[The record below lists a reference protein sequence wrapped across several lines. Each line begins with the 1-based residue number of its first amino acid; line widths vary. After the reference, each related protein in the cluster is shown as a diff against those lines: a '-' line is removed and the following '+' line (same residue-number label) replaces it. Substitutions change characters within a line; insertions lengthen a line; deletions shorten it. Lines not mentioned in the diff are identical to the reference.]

1 MIRFFDV
8 FFALI
13 GLILLFPLFLV
24 VYCMIKVESP
34 GKGIYKQERIGKNHR
49 PFYLYKFRSMYVNAE
64 SSGLL
69 TVGSGDKRITKT
81 GRIIRRFKIDEL
93 PQLVNIIKGD
103 MSIVGPRPEVEKYVK
118 LYTKEQQRVLS
129 VRPGITDYASIK
141 YMDENV
147 LLSQAGDPESLY
159 INKIMPDKIRLN
171 MIYVDNQTLKEY
183 FKIIFL
189 TIFKIHRKNS
199 H

>member
-1 MIRFFDV
+1 
-8 FFALI
+8 
-13 GLILLFPLFLV
+13 
-24 VYCMIKVESP
+24 
-34 GKGIYKQERIGKNHR
+34 
-49 PFYLYKFRSMYVNAE
+49 MYVNAE

-189 TIFKIHRKNS
+189 TIFKIFR
-199 H
+199 

>member
-24 VYCMIKVESP
+24 VYCMIKIESP
-34 GKGIYKQERIGKNHR
+34 GEGVYKQERIGKGYR
-49 PFYLYKFRSMYVNAE
+49 PFCLYKFRSMYVNSE

-69 TVGSGDKRITKT
+69 TVGSEDKRITKT
-81 GRIIRRFKIDEL
+81 GRIIRRLKIDEL
-93 PQLVNIIKGD
+93 PQLVNILKGD

-141 YMDENV
+141 YIDEDV
-147 LLSQAGDPESLY
+147 LLCQADDPESLY

-171 MIYVDNQTLKEY
+171 MIYVDNQTLKAY

-189 TIFKIHRKNS
+189 TIFKIFRNNS
-199 H
+199 R

>member
-1 MIRFFDV
+1 
-8 FFALI
+8 
-13 GLILLFPLFLV
+13 
-24 VYCMIKVESP
+24 
-34 GKGIYKQERIGKNHR
+34 
-49 PFYLYKFRSMYVNAE
+49 
-64 SSGLL
+64 
-69 TVGSGDKRITKT
+69 
-81 GRIIRRFKIDEL
+81 
-93 PQLVNIIKGD
+93 

-189 TIFKIHRKNS
+189 TIFKIFR
-199 H
+199 

>member
-1 MIRFFDV
+1 M
-8 FFALI
+8 
-13 GLILLFPLFLV
+13 
-24 VYCMIKVESP
+24 
-34 GKGIYKQERIGKNHR
+34 
-49 PFYLYKFRSMYVNAE
+49 
-64 SSGLL
+64 
-69 TVGSGDKRITKT
+69 
-81 GRIIRRFKIDEL
+81 
-93 PQLVNIIKGD
+93 
-103 MSIVGPRPEVEKYVK
+103 
-118 LYTKEQQRVLS
+118 S

-189 TIFKIHRKNS
+189 TIFKIFR
-199 H
+199 